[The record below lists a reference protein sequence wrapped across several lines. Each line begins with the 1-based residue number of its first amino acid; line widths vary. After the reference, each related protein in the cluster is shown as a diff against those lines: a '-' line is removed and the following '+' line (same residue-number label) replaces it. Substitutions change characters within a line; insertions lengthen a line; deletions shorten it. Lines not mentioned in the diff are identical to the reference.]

1 MANYNETQVTGS
13 EYTRCKQ
20 ITITNPLGQT
30 PTVRFD
36 EERATVLSSRT
47 LIDQTGV
54 VIEVPFDAAKSIDVL
69 NPTTGLPTG
78 TTATW
83 GDIYALIYSA
93 YIAEATAR
101 DSHVQ

>member
-1 MANYNETQVTGS
+1 MANYNETAVSGS

-20 ITITNPLGQT
+20 ITILNPLNET
-30 PTVRFD
+30 PTVQFD
-36 EERATVLSSRT
+36 EERVTVLSNRV
-47 LIDQTGV
+47 LIDNTGV
-54 VIEVPFDAAKSIDVL
+54 VIDTMFDAAKSIDVL
-69 NPTTGLPTG
+69 NPLTGEPTG

-101 DSHVQ
+101 DNHGQ